1 MRSRTLHL
9 SDGSHLHDVRVD
21 REAEVARL
29 HLGEEDVELK
39 IVSEREGEIV
49 VERDGQR
56 QRLLFAR
63 KGEDVWVHLD
73 GETWKLRRTQ
83 KSRGDADGD
92 DGATRAELSAPM
104 TGKVTRLAVE
114 AGAEV
119 EEGETV
125 VVVEAMKM
133 EHALRAPFA
142 GTVTALPAVEGNQ
155 VDQGEVLAIVEREA
169 PTE

>member
-9 SDGSHLHDVRVD
+9 NDGAALHDVRVD
-21 REAEVARL
+21 RDGGEARIVIGEEEVAF
-29 HLGEEDVELK
+29 EV
-39 IVSEREGEIV
+39 VSERDGELV
-49 VERDGQR
+49 VERDGKR
-56 QRLLFAR
+56 RRLLFAR
-63 KGEDVWVHLD
+63 RGEDVWVWLD
-73 GETWKLRRTQ
+73 GETWKLRRAQ
-83 KSRGDADGD
+83 KTRGDADGD

-114 AGAEV
+114 AGAAV

-142 GTVTALPAVEGNQ
+142 GTVTSMPAVVGNQ
-155 VDQGEVLAIVEREA
+155 VDQGEVLAVVEREA